1 MTSSGLLLWLG
12 ATAAQSPAADSLRAL
27 AARLPES
34 ALVLETRARPLAVRE
49 AVAGALAGNDLTAAG
64 QLAAAYAIAWRDSF
78 LVREVVRFAAWP
90 PDRRAAKLWVDSVRR
105 TGITAYGRDGAL
117 AAITIWRRAL
127 SRALTIADTAGAAA
141 ALGNIGAGFLTE
153 GRLDSAETDLERSR
167 VLASGIG
174 DIRVEANAVGTL
186 AGVSGDRG
194 DLAGARDGYVR
205 ALALR
210 ERIGDTRGVAADRN
224 NLGLLAQHV
233 GDQDEARRQF
243 EAALA
248 LNRRDGRDEVAA
260 TNLVNLAG
268 LSSQEGDFARAEAY
282 YRDAL
287 ATWRTHERWAD
298 AADALHGLGQLE
310 LRRGDYRAARTALL
324 DALAIYDRTGPLASA
339 LAVRRELAAALA
351 AAGELQG
358 ALDGLRRAEQLA
370 DSLKAPPGLQFRM
383 LLTLVL
389 SLLVWRSRIV
399 IAARELLA
407 IGPAGVV
414 LLALIALVFIG
425 PLAVALAA
433 RGVGAALAAGC
444 PVVLRPSSLTPLA
457 ALCLAHALQ
466 DAGLPAGVLN
476 VVTGTGQNVGAP
488 LVGGAEP
495 PSATRRSRSRG
506 PQLRSRGAAPGPA
519 R

>member
-1 MTSSGLLLWLG
+1 VTSSGLLLLLG
-12 ATAAQSPAADSLRAL
+12 ATAAQSPAADSLRVL

-90 PDRRAAKLWVDSVRR
+90 PDRRATKLWVDSVRR

-268 LSSQEGDFARAEAY
+268 LSSQEGDFARAEAL

-370 DSLKAPPGLQFRM
+370 DSLKAPPG
-383 LLTLVL
+383 
-389 SLLVWRSRIV
+389 
-399 IAARELLA
+399 AR
-407 IGPAGVV
+407 AGVV
-414 LLALIALVFIG
+414 LARAD
-425 PLAVALAA
+425 LAVQLNTLAQAERLYVRAAFLYHQAADPSGEAEAQEGRAL
-433 RGVGAALAAGC
+433 LFL
-444 PVVLRPSSLTPLA
+444 LRDDQVRA
-457 ALCLAHALQ
+457 
-466 DAGLPAGVLN
+466 
-476 VVTGTGQNVGAP
+476 
-488 LVGGAEP
+488 
-495 PSATRRSRSRG
+495 
-506 PQLRSRGAAPGPA
+506 
-519 R
+519 